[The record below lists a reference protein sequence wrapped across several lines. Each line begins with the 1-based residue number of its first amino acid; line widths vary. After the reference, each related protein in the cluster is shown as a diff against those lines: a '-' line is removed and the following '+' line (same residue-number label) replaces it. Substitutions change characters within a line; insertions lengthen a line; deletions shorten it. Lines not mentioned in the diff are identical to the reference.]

1 MATFFIFGKY
11 AAGGVQGISASR
23 TEEARR
29 LIQGLGGQVKDIYA
43 LLGENDV
50 VIIAD
55 LPRMAEAMQASI
67 ALKRLTEMS
76 FFTVPA
82 MPIHEFDEL
91 CGGA

>member
-11 AAGGVQGISASR
+11 AAAGAEAISASR
-23 TEEARR
+23 TEEARG
-29 LIQGLGGQVKDIYA
+29 LIQRLGGRVIDIYA
-43 LLGENDV
+43 LLGEYDV

-82 MPIHEFDEL
+82 MPIEEFDKL
-91 CGGA
+91 CGGR